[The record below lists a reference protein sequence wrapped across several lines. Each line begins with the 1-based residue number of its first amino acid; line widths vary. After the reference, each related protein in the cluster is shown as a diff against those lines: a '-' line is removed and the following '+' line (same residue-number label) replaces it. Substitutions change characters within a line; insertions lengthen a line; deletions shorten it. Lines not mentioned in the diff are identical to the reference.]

1 MRQDKKDAHRD
12 RRDARRDR
20 SQTRM
25 PSARPAPRAGRR

>member
-25 PSARPAPRAGRR
+25 ASARPAPRAGRR